1 MLLRHGLLS
10 VGILA
15 SIGAGEVC
23 AQRIPQVVSSGRTRV
38 LVSVFDGANLEA
50 EQRILSSA
58 VSACRRRFPVS
69 GADSAAFV
77 SVPAPSFDVS
87 PRAGEAFVVL
97 TILPEDRTASL
108 CDLPEDAELVA
119 LLRGTSITADSAA
132 PADRTIEKVAITRD
146 SVAVDVRSALVRP
159 LRRIGP
165 SGLAPPTL
173 RWHRLLIEISSLET
187 QLAIGASPLVVEV
200 SMERGG
206 ARDRVVIPSRVIER
220 AWRSAAAERSA
231 RLLRT
236 GSPPMAFAMPSDSML
251 ALAMTE
257 YTEGRLGSAAALA
270 TRRIDEPGLG
280 RGDRRLGF
288 AMAGTAMLALD
299 DSIAGTLVLKAL
311 LQFEPCFLFD
321 DGAPE
326 MMSALLAALPRP
338 RARCTAMSSGR
349 TALRASLMPGFARP
363 LDGRSAVDRSR
374 VGVLLVGTTIAGLA
388 LQSSARTLY
397 DEYLAYEVTM
407 SERDQVSRFTMLF
420 DRAENARRSGRVVWA
435 AGALVYG
442 AQIVHTVWLERQF
455 ANRLDQVRGG
465 GEPRRLRVT
474 PWSDGKGLGLMASFQ

>member
-1 MLLRHGLLS
+1 MLLRHGLLTI
-10 VGILA
+10 GIYA
-15 SIGAGEVC
+15 SIVAGDAS
-23 AQRIPQVVSSGRTRV
+23 AQRMPQVVSSGRTRV
-38 LVSVFDGANLEA
+38 LISILDGADVAA
-50 EQRILSSA
+50 EQRILSNA
-58 VSACRRRFPVS
+58 VSVCRRRFPLS

-77 SVPAPSFDVS
+77 SFAAPSFDVS
-87 PRAGEAFVVL
+87 PQVGEAFVVL

-108 CDLPEDAELVA
+108 CELPADAQLVA

-132 PADRTIEKVAITRD
+132 PADRTIEKVAITSD
-146 SVAVDVRSALVRP
+146 SVAVAVRSALVRP

-165 SGLAPPTL
+165 SGLAAPSL
-173 RWHRLLIEISSLET
+173 RWHRLLIEASSLEK
-187 QLAIGASPLVVEV
+187 QLSTDASPLVVEV

-206 ARDRVVIPSRVIER
+206 ARDRVVIPNRVIER

-231 RLLRT
+231 RLSRT
-236 GSPPMAFAMPSDSML
+236 GSPPVAFAMPSDSML

-280 RGDRRLGF
+280 RGDRRLGY
-288 AMAGTAMLALD
+288 AMAGAAMLALG
-299 DSIAGTLVLKAL
+299 DSIAGTLVLKVL
-311 LQFEPCFLFD
+311 LQLEPCFQFD
-321 DGAPE
+321 HGAPE
-326 MMSALLAALPRP
+326 MVSSRLAAIPRP

-349 TALRASLMPGFARP
+349 TALRAALMPGFARP

-374 VGVLLVGTTIAGLA
+374 VGVLLVGTTIAGVV
-388 LQSSARTLY
+388 LQASARTLY

-407 SERDQVSRFTMLF
+407 SERAQISRFTFLF
-420 DRAENARRSGRVVWA
+420 ERAENARRAGRVVWA
-435 AGALVYG
+435 TGALLYS
-442 AQIVHTVWLERQF
+442 AQIVHTVWQERRF